1 MTNRTSLIH
10 PVYLPFSREQL
21 APHFSQEKYLD
32 YFATSAIRYS
42 EFMARF
48 GAKLAEMPITD
59 EVRLHRQIEK
69 DERFWTTCTLKSAFD
84 AEKFSTVLRFGFGE
98 KPPFADLASWEQC
111 VGEKK
116 DQELRFEVAVSSPLV
131 YRQSLRSRFSADG
144 IAAHLVPYVVDAGKG
159 RTSYEGA
166 TKVDAIFVNRR
177 QDFVS
182 CSRPKCFRTSR
193 AK

>member
-69 DERFWTTCTLKSAFD
+69 DERFWTTCTLKSVFD
-84 AEKFSTVLRFGFGE
+84 AEKFSTVLRLGFGE
-98 KPPFADLASWEQC
+98 TPPFADLASWEQC
-111 VGEKK
+111 VGE
-116 DQELRFEVAVSSPLV
+116 R
-131 YRQSLRSRFSADG
+131 G
-144 IAAHLVPYVVDAGKG
+144 
-159 RTSYEGA
+159 
-166 TKVDAIFVNRR
+166 TKS
-177 QDFVS
+177 FVS
-182 CSRPKCFRTSR
+182 RSLSPALSFIGSHFVHVLVLI
-193 AK
+193 A